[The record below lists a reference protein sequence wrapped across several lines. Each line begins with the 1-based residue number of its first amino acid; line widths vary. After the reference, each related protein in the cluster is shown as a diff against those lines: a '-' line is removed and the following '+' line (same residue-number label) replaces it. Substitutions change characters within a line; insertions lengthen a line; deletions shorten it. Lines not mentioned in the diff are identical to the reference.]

1 MKLTVRLRE
10 EADRDVNAAAA
21 WYEKQRRGLG
31 HDFLDEVLSTF
42 ESIGDRPLTYPLLH
56 RNARRALV
64 RRFPFG
70 IYFRVEHRTI
80 VVIAIL
86 HASRHPRR
94 WQRRT

>member
-42 ESIGDRPLTYPLLH
+42 ESMT
-56 RNARRALV
+56 
-64 RRFPFG
+64 
-70 IYFRVEHRTI
+70 E
-80 VVIAIL
+80 
-86 HASRHPRR
+86 
-94 WQRRT
+94 Q